1 MYSDM
6 IVHEIHNLNNTHVV
20 DLLTTG
26 LSKVTDPD
34 IIINYHPD
42 HSHEP
47 GNLFYILGNGRYEQ
61 GRGKYYVLEKDGDY
75 VCSAGWNEY
84 EVDPAIAFALTRM
97 YTSEQY
103 RGQFLIAQNI
113 LTRTLVETERYPNV
127 WLTVNEYNKS
137 LYEWFVRVARYKKTN
152 LVNQWPEVYR
162 QFKPV
167 GQRVIYN
174 TTQYVVELKRTKMTD
189 QEKLDFIKTAITNL
203 FKKQPKSEVTPE
215 KSLLDL
221 GLDSLDIVELQ
232 MHYEEAT
239 GEETAT
245 DSRVVTVADLM
256 SLMK

>member
-1 MYSDM
+1 MHSEM
-6 IVHEIHNLNNTHVV
+6 IVHEIHNLDNAHVV
-20 DLLTTG
+20 NLLTTG
-26 LSKVTDPD
+26 LSSVEDRD
-34 IIINYHPD
+34 IITNYHPD
-42 HSHEP
+42 HYNEP
-47 GNLFYILGNGRYEQ
+47 GNLFYILNAGRYAQ
-61 GRGKYYVLEKDGDY
+61 GRGKYYVLEKDGAY

-84 EVDPAIAFALTRM
+84 ESDPTIAFALTRM
-97 YTSEQY
+97 YTSKEY
-103 RGQFLIAQNI
+103 RGQFLIAQHI
-113 LTRTLVETERYPNV
+113 LTKTLLETERYPNV
-127 WLTVNEYNKS
+127 WLTVNEHNKS
-137 LYEWFVRVARYKKTN
+137 LYEWFVRVGRYRKTN
-152 LVNQWPEVYR
+152 LANQWPEVYR

-167 GQRVIYN
+167 GRRVIYN

-215 KSLLDL
+215 KSLIDL

-232 MHYEEAT
+232 MHYEEET

>member
-1 MYSDM
+1 MHSEM
-6 IVHEIHNLNNTHVV
+6 IVHEIHNLDNAHVV
-20 DLLTTG
+20 NLLTAG
-26 LSKVTDPD
+26 LSGITDTD
-34 IIINYHPD
+34 IIKNYHPD
-42 HSHEP
+42 YAKEP
-47 GNLFYILGNGRYEQ
+47 GNLFYILNAGRYEQ
-61 GRGKYYVLEKDGDY
+61 GQGKYYVLESQGEY

-84 EVDPAIAFALTRM
+84 ENDSSIAFALTRM

-113 LTRTLVETERYPNV
+113 LTKTLVETESYPNI
-127 WLTVNEYNKS
+127 WLTVNEHNKS
-137 LYEWFVRVARYKKTN
+137 LYDWFVRVSKHRKTN
-152 LVNQWPEVYR
+152 LAIQWPEVYR
-162 QFKPV
+162 QFKPL
-167 GQRVIYN
+167 GRRVIYN

-203 FKKQPKSEVTPE
+203 FKKQPKSEVTPD
-215 KSLLDL
+215 KSLIDL